1 MALTSKAETGG
12 TPGILTGPPL
22 PRTPSRGTFERMA
35 DAIANYETEVLP
47 HLDVLYRVA
56 RRLTGETADAE
67 DLVQET
73 LLKAL
78 RGWDGFRPGSNA
90 RAWLLTI
97 LRNAFINTY
106 RRRRREPVAMDLDA
120 VDRHAVVRDVAAA
133 DPEADFFTRIVDD
146 TVLRAVDALPEEFRE
161 ALVLSDLE
169 GLPYGEIAEVLGV
182 PIGTVKSRLFRARR
196 QLQKVLRDHA
206 VEQGILKPEGSR

>member
-1 MALTSKAETGG
+1 
-12 TPGILTGPPL
+12 
-22 PRTPSRGTFERMA
+22 MA

-146 TVLRAVDALPEEFRE
+146 TLLRAVDALPEEFRE

>member
-1 MALTSKAETGG
+1 M
-12 TPGILTGPPL
+12 P
-22 PRTPSRGTFERMA
+22 
-35 DAIANYETEVLP
+35 DATATYETEVLP

-56 RRLTGETADAE
+56 RRMTGNAADAE

-97 LRNAFINTY
+97 LRNAFINGY
-106 RRRRREPVAMDLDA
+106 RRRKREPIAMDIDTA
-120 VDRHAVVRDVAAA
+120 ERHSILQDVAES
-133 DPEADFFTRIVDD
+133 DPEGTFFTKLVDE
-146 TVLRAVDALPEEFRE
+146 TVLAAVEALPEEFRE

-169 GLPYGEIAEVLGV
+169 GMPYAEIAQVLEVPV
-182 PIGTVKSRLFRARR
+182 GTVKSRLFRARR
-196 QLQKVLRDHA
+196 LLQRRLHDHA
-206 VEQGILKPEGSR
+206 VEQGFLKGEAAR